1 MIFIQQQIKW
11 VSFLKRSNKRKYGF
25 TLLELIISMA
35 IISIISASVYTG
47 YIIMIKQTKSGQV
60 KQEAALEGKKVIEAL
75 QGNNFSIPTITLTI
89 DAMSFSK
96 NGTSFV
102 RYLNDK
108 YEDKEENGDPVT
120 EDTAKYI
127 EKITLTPTKV
137 QDSIDGIKLGN
148 NNLQGNQIYINR
160 EDTDDYIKYSDE
172 DNHKDIH
179 NVIPLYSENSKNKM
193 ELSIYLTPQPNNSQ
207 EDVGVFDYKGNSLCD
222 FTKVI
227 DDNLII
233 NFDNYKETNGT
244 LPSDTQIQIYMYNLA
259 TTAASV
265 YLEKPDALDVGLQ
278 LCKGEIKIYNS
289 NLSDENAGF
298 GTLYDIT
305 VQVSVKNGE
314 NLFTGYYKK
323 NLHQ

>member
-1 MIFIQQQIKW
+1 
-11 VSFLKRSNKRKYGF
+11 
-25 TLLELIISMA
+25 
-35 IISIISASVYTG
+35 
-47 YIIMIKQTKSGQV
+47 MIKQTKSGQV

-75 QGNNFSIPTITLTI
+75 QGNNFSIPTTTLTI

-108 YEDKEENGDPVT
+108 YKDKEENGDLVT
-120 EDTAKYI
+120 QDTAKYI

-137 QDSIDGIKLGN
+137 QDSNDGIKLGN
-148 NNLQGNQIYINR
+148 TSLQGNQIYINR
-160 EDTDDYIKYSDE
+160 EDTEDHIKYSDSIDE
-172 DNHKDIH
+172 E
-179 NVIPLYSENSKNKM
+179 IPLYNIDDGKKKM
-193 ELSIYLTPQPNNSQ
+193 ELSIYLTPKNSA
-207 EDVGVFDYKGNSLCD
+207 EEVGVFNYKGNSLFA
-222 FTKVI
+222 FTKGI

-244 LPSDTQIQIYMYNLA
+244 LPSDTQIEIYMYNNA
-259 TTAASV
+259 TTSAGV

-323 NLHQ
+323 NLH

>member
-1 MIFIQQQIKW
+1 M
-11 VSFLKRSNKRKYGF
+11 V
-25 TLLELIISMA
+25 
-35 IISIISASVYTG
+35 
-47 YIIMIKQTKSGQV
+47 KQTKGGQV

-75 QGNNFSIPTITLTI
+75 QGNNFRVPTGTLNI
-89 DAMSFSK
+89 DDMEFK
-96 NGTSFV
+96 QEGVNLVFV
-102 RYLNDK
+102 RYLDDK
-108 YEDKEENGDPVT
+108 YQNATP
-120 EDTAKYI
+120 DTAKYI

-137 QDSIDGIKLGN
+137 QDSSNGIKLGDN
-148 NNLQGNQIYINR
+148 TNLQGNQIYISR
-160 EDTDDYIKYSDE
+160 EGLKDYIKYSSNVDE
-172 DNHKDIH
+172 E
-179 NVIPLYSENSKNKM
+179 IPLYNIDNGKKKM
-193 ELSIYLTPQPNNSQ
+193 ELSIYLTPNISE
-207 EDVGVFDYKGNSLCD
+207 EDVGVYNYKGNSLFA
-222 FTKVI
+222 FTKGI

-244 LPSDTQIQIYMYNLA
+244 LPIDTQIEIYMYNNA
-259 TTAASV
+259 TTSASV
-265 YLEKPDALDVGLQ
+265 YLEKPDALDVGLK

>member
-1 MIFIQQQIKW
+1 ME
-11 VSFLKRSNKRKYGF
+11 RSNKRKYGF

-75 QGNNFSIPTITLTI
+75 QGNNFGLPTSTPLSIDGMQFKQEGVNLVFI
-89 DAMSFSK
+89 
-96 NGTSFV
+96 
-102 RYLNDK
+102 RYLNDEYK
-108 YEDKEENGDPVT
+108 DKEENNDPVT
-120 EDTAKYI
+120 EYTAKYI
-127 EKITLTPTKV
+127 EKITLIPTKV
-137 QDSIDGIKLGN
+137 QDSNDGIKLGN
-148 NNLQGNQIYINR
+148 NTNLQENQIYINR
-160 EDTDDYIKYSDE
+160 EGSNDHIKYSNSIDE
-172 DNHKDIH
+172 E
-179 NVIPLYSENSKNKM
+179 IPLYNIDDGKKKM
-193 ELSIYLTPQPNNSQ
+193 ELSIYLTPNNSA
-207 EDVGVFDYKGNSLCD
+207 EDVGVFNYKGNSLFA
-222 FTKVI
+222 FTKGI

-244 LPSDTQIQIYMYNLA
+244 LPSDTQIEIYMYNKA

-265 YLEKPDALDVGLQ
+265 YLEKPDALDVGLK
-278 LCKGEIKIYNS
+278 LCKGEIKIYN
-289 NLSDENAGF
+289 NHLSDENAGF